1 MFNIYLE
8 HVLDEL
14 VKKLNFKYM
23 WYRAYADDLVII
35 VKHILLRPTI
45 RNLISISEKYNLHL
59 NAKKSNWIKI
69 KKHKGT
75 SYTLKETFDIAQ
87 ANRYTYLGVSI
98 DQSGKIDYD

>member
-14 VKKLNFKYM
+14 VKKLNYGYI

-45 RNLISISEKYNLHL
+45 RNLILVSEKYNLHL
-59 NAKKSNWIKI
+59 NAKKSNWLKI
-69 KKHKGT
+69 KNHKGT
-75 SYTLKETFDIAQ
+75 TYTIEETKNIAQ
-87 ANRYTYLGVSI
+87 ASRYTYLGVSI